1 MSFDQRKAS
10 RVALESGCIHARM
23 IGIDGTW
30 ARDCVVKDASSTG
43 AKITVK
49 GSLEGLSL
57 REFFLALSSTG
68 AVYRRC
74 ELVRVSGDEIGVRF
88 LSPRASGKNSRPS
101 PA

>member
-1 MSFDQRKAS
+1 MGFEQRKAF
-10 RVALESGCIHARM
+10 RVELEKGINARM

-30 ARDCVVKDASSTG
+30 ARDCLVKDASSTG
-43 AKITVK
+43 AKIIVK
-49 GSLEGLSL
+49 GSFEGLSL

-74 ELVRVSGDEIGVRF
+74 QLVRVSGEEIGVRF
-88 LSPRASGKNSRPS
+88 LNQRPSGKGKRAN